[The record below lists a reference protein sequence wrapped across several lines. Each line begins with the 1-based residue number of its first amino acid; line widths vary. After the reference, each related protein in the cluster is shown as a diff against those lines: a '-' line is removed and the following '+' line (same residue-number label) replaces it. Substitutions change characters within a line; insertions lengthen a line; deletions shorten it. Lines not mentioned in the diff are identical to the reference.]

1 MSKNTFWYIV
11 IGMAVVV
18 GALLGPSLSDE
29 IGGYVLILFPL
40 LLIGI
45 IVLVIYSLS
54 GNKGGPRAD
63 PAAEADALALRP
75 SPGKGRIY
83 VVRRGFA
90 AALQGMNVAIDDRLK
105 GQIRSGYFLM
115 AEVEPGPHSVAVRMA
130 RGGKSTEAALDV
142 EVAEG
147 RNAVIHVLFEMGAIT
162 GSSKMTPIEEAKA
175 AETLAG
181 AKMMTWSEGA

>member
-11 IGMAVVV
+11 IGVAVVI
-18 GALLGPSLSDE
+18 GALLGPALADSM
-29 IGGYVLILFPL
+29 GGLMLILFPL

-45 IVLVIYSLS
+45 VVLVIYSLS

-75 SPGKGRIY
+75 APGKGRIY

-90 AALQGMNVAIDDRLK
+90 AALQGLNVGIDGRLK
-105 GQIRSGYFLM
+105 GQIRSGHFLM
-115 AEVEPGPHSVAVRMA
+115 AELDPGTYRVDVRMA
-130 RGGKSTEAALDV
+130 RGGKSTESALDV
-142 EVAEG
+142 TVAEG
-147 RNAVIHVLFEMGAIT
+147 RNQVIHVLFEMGAIT
-162 GSSKMTPIEEAKA
+162 GSSKMTPIEEVKA
-175 AETLAG
+175 AEALAG